1 MWGDCAEDR
10 WKDLDKE
17 ASVQTLKQPQDSAA
31 GSLRT
36 VSVCAY
42 ERQIEMETE
51 RQREEKEGG
60 GKQKEEQEGGGG
72 GWARGAGGESKEGRA
87 EEKEEGR
94 EARLGY
100 F

>member
-1 MWGDCAEDR
+1 MWGGCAEDR

-17 ASVQTLKQPQDSAA
+17 ASVQTLKQPQDSVA
-31 GSLRT
+31 GGLRT

-51 RQREEKEGG
+51 RQREE
-60 GKQKEEQEGGGG
+60 
-72 GWARGAGGESKEGRA
+72 
-87 EEKEEGR
+87 EKEEGR
-94 EARLGY
+94 EAGPGY